1 MCLPTGNF
9 VTSQR
14 LAFVETREAY
24 FRSLLSEPS
33 LRGVSAHRQGN
44 KREKLEEL
52 DIYSEGLGLGLIV
65 VLLV

>member
-1 MCLPTGNF
+1 MGL
-9 VTSQR
+9 
-14 LAFVETREAY
+14 Y
-24 FRSLLSEPS
+24 
-33 LRGVSAHRQGN
+33 VSPQGN